1 MTTLLTPRHHLR
13 LQRVAF
19 AGLCVTASAC
29 DDGSSEPTPAE
40 RFCDA
45 AAPSAADDPLLSDCG
60 TVAGVLNDGYLEAAA
75 VCTEAGAAPVDCL
88 VSEVDTLAP
97 SDAHRS
103 LAATFCSECA
113 LGISGCEDVFFGGG
127 EDDTALAGAIVV
139 PLSDGLVETIETEC
153 ASGLTC
159 AATFVSCAQEQIVAY
174 GLPTETATCLVQR
187 VFLGGTDGCG

>member
-1 MTTLLTPRHHLR
+1 MITTLVPRSFL
-13 LQRVAF
+13 RVARF
-19 AGLCVTASAC
+19 ACAGLCLVAAAC
-29 DDGSSEPTPAE
+29 DGDAEPTPAD

-45 AAPSAADDPLLSDCG
+45 ASSAAAADPLLSDCG
-60 TVAGVLNDGYLEAAA
+60 TVAGVLNDSYLDAAA
-75 VCTEAGAAPVDCL
+75 TCTEAGGAPVDCL

-103 LAATFCSECA
+103 LAAAFCSECA
-113 LGISGCEDVFFGGG
+113 LGVSGCEDLFFGGG

-139 PLSDGLVETIETEC
+139 PLSDGLVQTIEAEC

-174 GLPTETATCLVQR
+174 GLPTETATCLVER